1 MHVGGHNGE
10 ESPYEGGA
18 SYERGPPNGG
28 GMEDHHMEEEHH
40 GIHMKDHS
48 MDIHTGMEVNGGGAS
63 DVGALMISFSGR
75 RSDNGSIFV
84 GRSIY
89 GRSWGY
95 EE

>member
-1 MHVGGHNGE
+1 MEKNHHMKEERHMREDLQTGE
-10 ESPYEGGA
+10 
-18 SYERGPPNGG
+18 

-75 RSDNGSIFV
+75 RNNDSIFV
-84 GRSIY
+84 GRSIH